1 MEETAAYAAI
11 VCGAVSVLGGL
22 QGWIRKR
29 SRASLIAGCA
39 AGGLLL
45 LAGFLLLGGTDQALY
60 AIPVI
65 GLLLLGRFAPSYIQ
79 KKRIWPAGV
88 MTFLSA
94 ATVVISAIAM
104 WRAES

>member
-22 QGWIRKR
+22 QGWLRKR

-39 AGGLLL
+39 AG
-45 LAGFLLLGGTDQALY
+45 
-60 AIPVI
+60 